1 MEPNYEIPDDLKM
14 SKKEEQQ
21 TTKKLNTL
29 ARGMVKS
36 FLTGLFFFITSPI
49 FIYKKIKLKGG
60 KKKDGI

>member
-1 MEPNYEIPDDLKM
+1 MDYEFPNDMKL

-21 TTKKLNTL
+21 TSKKLNTL
-29 ARGMVKS
+29 ARGMAKS
-36 FLTGLFFFITSPI
+36 FLTGLFFFITIPL